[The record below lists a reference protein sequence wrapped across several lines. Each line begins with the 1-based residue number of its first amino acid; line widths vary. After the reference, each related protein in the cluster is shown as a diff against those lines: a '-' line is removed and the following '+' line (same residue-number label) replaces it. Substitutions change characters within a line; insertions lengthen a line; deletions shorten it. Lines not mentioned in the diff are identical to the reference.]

1 MLIPKEQC
9 SCRVCGKSYQQL
21 QAEYDARLEAG
32 KLPAKDSLGNVIIWS
47 REYFFAFQVC
57 DFDTGE
63 QINICG
69 PCLFKVYD
77 LATRMVRDPHVEEM
91 LFGDGG

>member
-9 SCRVCGKSYQQL
+9 SCRVCGKGYQQL
-21 QAEYDARLEAG
+21 QAEYNARLEAG
-32 KLPAKDSLGNVIIWS
+32 KLPVIIWS
-47 REYFFAFQVC
+47 REYHFSFQVC
-57 DFDTGE
+57 DFETGE

-69 PCLFKVYD
+69 PCLFRVYD
-77 LATRMVRDPHVEEM
+77 LATKMVRDPHVEEM